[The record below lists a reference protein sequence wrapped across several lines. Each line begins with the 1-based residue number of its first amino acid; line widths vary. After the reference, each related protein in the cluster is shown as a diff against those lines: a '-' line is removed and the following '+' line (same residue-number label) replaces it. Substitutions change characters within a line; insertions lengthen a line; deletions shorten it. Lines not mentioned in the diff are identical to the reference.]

1 MIHVYVTDFETV
13 VLKPQTQQRIDDLP
27 FGWRD
32 VINDKRYR
40 SKKSKETR
48 ALANAKH
55 TEITL
60 AVRDAFMRGK
70 TLGEY

>member
-13 VLKPQTQQRIDDLP
+13 ALTPETLKRFADLP
-27 FGWRD
+27 DGWER
-32 VINDKRYR
+32 ILRDKRYR

-48 ALANAKH
+48 ALANAIH

-60 AVRDAFMRGK
+60 AARDAFMRGK